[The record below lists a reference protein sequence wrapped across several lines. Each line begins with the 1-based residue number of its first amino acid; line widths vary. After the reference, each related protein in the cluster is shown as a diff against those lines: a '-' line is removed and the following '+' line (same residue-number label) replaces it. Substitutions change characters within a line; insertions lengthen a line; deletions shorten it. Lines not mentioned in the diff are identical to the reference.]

1 MRRTP
6 ARLAALAG
14 FMLPA
19 LALLFGAASPAAAAP
34 PIVIGGTISQ
44 TGALAEDADFQVK
57 GMELAVADANA
68 HGGWLGRQLQ
78 LKIYDD
84 KSNAGTAV
92 LLYTRLITEDH
103 VNLLVGP
110 YSSGITQAVAPL
122 INKYQMATIEPG
134 ASMPDIYVK
143 DNKWNFQGTASSLT
157 YLDELLPIAKKHGAK
172 SVAVLA
178 LKSAFTLA
186 CSGARIEQA
195 KKLGIN
201 VVYQTTY
208 SLPSPDFSA
217 IALAIKNAHPDV
229 VIGCTYFPD
238 AVGIAKALHNQGFA
252 PKFLGLTVGTVEPAF
267 GQALGSLANGIIGNT
282 SWWSNFETAGS
293 QGIVARYKAK
303 FHQEPDYHAI
313 TGYAAIEVL
322 GAAVKGTHSLDQA
335 TLRNWFLH
343 HSVKTVLGTFKV
355 NQNGLSTGYDQY
367 MVQWQHGELKL
378 ITPPKYAQAK
388 LIIPYP
394 GQ

>member
-143 DNKWNFQGTASSLT
+143 GNKWN
-157 YLDELLPIAKKHGAK
+157 
-172 SVAVLA
+172 
-178 LKSAFTLA
+178 
-186 CSGARIEQA
+186 
-195 KKLGIN
+195 
-201 VVYQTTY
+201 
-208 SLPSPDFSA
+208 
-217 IALAIKNAHPDV
+217 
-229 VIGCTYFPD
+229 
-238 AVGIAKALHNQGFA
+238 
-252 PKFLGLTVGTVEPAF
+252 
-267 GQALGSLANGIIGNT
+267 
-282 SWWSNFETAGS
+282 
-293 QGIVARYKAK
+293 
-303 FHQEPDYHAI
+303 
-313 TGYAAIEVL
+313 
-322 GAAVKGTHSLDQA
+322 
-335 TLRNWFLH
+335 
-343 HSVKTVLGTFKV
+343 
-355 NQNGLSTGYDQY
+355 
-367 MVQWQHGELKL
+367 
-378 ITPPKYAQAK
+378 
-388 LIIPYP
+388 
-394 GQ
+394 